1 MPTFAQSED
10 REEIVTTMRINRC
23 KGRSLVGLFAVLGGG
38 TAFGILPSCETVL
51 TTVNPCGTVFAFCDP
66 YEIEQLFADIP
77 DFEADPTCVIPF
89 FGFDPDHAGD
99 ANGCASTPVF
109 GDFNVDPPK

>member
-1 MPTFAQSED
+1 M
-10 REEIVTTMRINRC
+10 
-23 KGRSLVGLFAVLGGG
+23 VGLFAVLGGG

-66 YEIEQLFADIP
+66 FEIEQLFASIP

-89 FGFDPDHAGD
+89 FGFDPDNAGE
-99 ANGCASTPVF
+99 ANGCATTPVF
-109 GDFNVDPPK
+109 GDFGIDPPE